1 MGNTD
6 SIPVISQVK
15 SLVQVASGDEL
26 GAKTTQQNF
35 LRTGPIASQVYSAVL
50 AIGVSIVLAVLSISR
65 PPMATLLYYRVIMMR
80 PEKFRKN
87 SDKRCKL
94 WQREY
99 PSWVMGWL
107 LATPSLVTLRRPR
120 RLP

>member
-15 SLVQVASGDEL
+15 SLVQFASGDEL

-65 PPMATLLYYRVIMMR
+65 PLMATLLYYRVIMMR

-87 SDKRCKL
+87 SDKR
-94 WQREY
+94 
-99 PSWVMGWL
+99 
-107 LATPSLVTLRRPR
+107 
-120 RLP
+120 